1 MAHTIEKSTLLI
13 LKTRFPKLVVGL
25 YQYLDPYKTMKMIC
39 AVQFRLVLKILFTL
53 LRAETGFCWRHEN
66 SLLVLP
72 VSFAVLGRQ
81 SFLGLHLS

>member
-1 MAHTIEKSTLLI
+1 MAHTIEKSTFLI
-13 LKTRFPKLVVGL
+13 LKTRFPKSAVAL
-25 YQYLDPYKTMKMIC
+25 YQYLNPYKTTKMIC
-39 AVQFRLVLKILFTL
+39 AVPFRLVLKILFTL
-53 LRAETGFCWRHEN
+53 LCAEIGFCWRHEN